1 MIRIAIIDDEKDI
14 VDLASF
20 YIEREGFKVDKYYS
34 GDTFLNSIG
43 TKKYDCIVLDLM
55 LPNVDGLT
63 ILKTLKS
70 RDETKDV
77 PVIILTA
84 KNSEGDMVLGLEM
97 GANDYIPKPF
107 SPRVLAAK
115 VKAFLRE
122 TSKTTFK
129 EGDLAIDFS
138 NQIVYCKDR
147 TVKLTQTEF
156 RILRTLVENKNKVLG
171 RKEILDEA
179 FSYTVS
185 PTERAIDVHIKSIRD
200 KLGACGKCIKTV
212 RGAGY
217 KFSSEE

>member
-1 MIRIAIIDDEKDI
+1 
-14 VDLASF
+14 
-20 YIEREGFKVDKYYS
+20 
-34 GDTFLNSIG
+34 
-43 TKKYDCIVLDLM
+43 M

-70 RDETKDV
+70 REETKDV

-115 VKAFLRE
+115 VKAFIRE
-122 TSKTTFK
+122 TTKTTFK

-171 RKEILDEA
+171 REEILDEA

-200 KLGACGKCIKTV
+200 KLGACGKRIKTV
-212 RGAGY
+212 RGVGY

>member
-1 MIRIAIIDDEKDI
+1 MKRIAIIDDEKDI

-20 YIEREGFKVDKYYS
+20 YIEREGLKVDKYYS
-34 GDTFLNSIG
+34 GDTFLNAIG

-70 RDETKDV
+70 REDTKNI

-122 TSKTTFK
+122 GAKTTIQA
-129 EGDLAIDFS
+129 GDLTIDIG
-138 NQIVYCKDR
+138 NYIVYCKDKP
-147 TVKLTQTEF
+147 VKLTPTEF
-156 RILRTLVENKNKVLG
+156 RILRVLVEGKGKVFSRDEL
-171 RKEILDEA
+171 LNEA
-179 FSYTVS
+179 FVHTVS
-185 PTERAIDVHIKSIRD
+185 PSERAVDVHIKSIRD
-200 KLGACGKCIKTV
+200 KLGHCGKYILTI
-212 RGAGY
+212 RGVGY
-217 KFSSEE
+217 KFSQEE

>member
-1 MIRIAIIDDEKDI
+1 MKRIAIIDDEKDI

-20 YIEREGFKVDKYYS
+20 YIEREGLKVDKYYT
-34 GDTFLNSIG
+34 GDTFLNVIG
-43 TKKYDCIVLDLM
+43 SKKYDCIVLDLM

-70 RDETKDV
+70 REDTKSV

-122 TSKTTFK
+122 ARQTSIQA
-129 EGDLAIDFS
+129 GDIAIDIA
-138 NQIVYCKDR
+138 NYLVYCKDR
-147 TVKLTQTEF
+147 PAKLTPTEF
-156 RILRTLVENKNKVLG
+156 RILRILVEGKDKVFSRAEL
-171 RKEILDEA
+171 LNEA
-179 FSYTVS
+179 FVHTVS
-185 PTERAIDVHIKSIRD
+185 PSERTIDVHIKSIRD
-200 KLGACGKCIKTV
+200 KLGQCGRYIRTI
-212 RGAGY
+212 RGVGY
-217 KFSSEE
+217 KFSVEQ

>member
-1 MIRIAIIDDEKDI
+1 MKRIAIIDDEKDI

-20 YIEREGFKVDKYYS
+20 YIEREGFKVDKFYS
-34 GDTFLNSIG
+34 GDSFLNSIG
-43 TKKYDCIVLDLM
+43 SKKYDCIVLDLM

-70 RDETKDV
+70 REDTKNV

-115 VKAFLRE
+115 VKAFIRE
-122 TSKTTFK
+122 GGKTTIQ
-129 EGDLAIDFS
+129 EGDLVIDLA
-138 NQIVYCKDR
+138 NYIVYCKDK
-147 TVKLTQTEF
+147 TVRLTPTEF
-156 RILRTLVENKNKVLG
+156 RILRTLVDNKGKVFTREELL
-171 RKEILDEA
+171 KEA
-179 FSYTVS
+179 FPHTVS

-200 KLGACGKCIKTV
+200 KLGPCQNYIKTV
-212 RGAGY
+212 RGVGY